1 MKFVNSKNGI
11 MYFAFE
17 HSPEYQQVQTQL
29 YTAVSRMS
37 SENLAVS
44 CFSCDAQIYIL
55 YILHFQNINDHPYH
69 VDLLLQ
75 MTEWAR
81 LSEDLPVAAELT
93 EQALYSLEN
102 SFHPMFSLSNGK
114 CRLDYRLHENR
125 CLII

>member
-1 MKFVNSKNGI
+1 
-11 MYFAFE
+11 
-17 HSPEYQQVQTQL
+17 
-29 YTAVSRMS
+29 
-37 SENLAVS
+37 
-44 CFSCDAQIYIL
+44 
-55 YILHFQNINDHPYH
+55 
-69 VDLLLQ
+69 

-125 CLII
+125 YFINLQKFIISMLRLSWIGLFLLTLLKISIYKF

>member
-1 MKFVNSKNGI
+1 MNN
-11 MYFAFE
+11 
-17 HSPEYQQVQTQL
+17 
-29 YTAVSRMS
+29 
-37 SENLAVS
+37 
-44 CFSCDAQIYIL
+44 
-55 YILHFQNINDHPYH
+55 HPYH
-69 VDLLLQ
+69 VDVLLQ

-125 CLII
+125 YLYLFMIFININISLYIYICYE

>member
-1 MKFVNSKNGI
+1 MDV
-11 MYFAFE
+11 
-17 HSPEYQQVQTQL
+17 
-29 YTAVSRMS
+29 
-37 SENLAVS
+37 
-44 CFSCDAQIYIL
+44 
-55 YILHFQNINDHPYH
+55 
-69 VDLLLQ
+69 LLQ

-125 CLII
+125 CLNISVKIASAHVKKPTFYV

>member
-1 MKFVNSKNGI
+1 
-11 MYFAFE
+11 
-17 HSPEYQQVQTQL
+17 
-29 YTAVSRMS
+29 
-37 SENLAVS
+37 
-44 CFSCDAQIYIL
+44 
-55 YILHFQNINDHPYH
+55 
-69 VDLLLQ
+69 

-125 CLII
+125 LLIILIFFLQKCLTCNNKIRVIF